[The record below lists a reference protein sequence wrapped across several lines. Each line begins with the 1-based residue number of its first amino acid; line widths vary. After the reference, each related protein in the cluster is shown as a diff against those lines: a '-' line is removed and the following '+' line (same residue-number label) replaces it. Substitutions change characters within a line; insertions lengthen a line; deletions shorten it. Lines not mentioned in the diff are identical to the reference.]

1 MADLQMTD
9 DERQQFLADLHVGV
23 LGIERAD
30 GPPLVVPVWYDYNAG
45 GDVEVY
51 TGADSLKGRLA
62 AAAARGS
69 LCAQTESLP
78 YKYVTVEGPVMLE
91 PRVEADLEKLSAM
104 AIRYLGEELGA
115 GYAAGQSIEGQVR
128 LRLWPQR
135 WLSVDYGRQF

>member
-91 PRVEADLEKLSAM
+91 PLVEADLEKLSAM